1 MVRGFDCIQDDD
13 CVRFLCNVLFPKD
26 QSVFYRVDVMFLHSP
41 LSGWAVATPMR
52 RTVGDS
58 DLHQQL
64 INLLQHSLM
73 DGVCVVRFLDETSDS
88 ETVFV
93 TSDRLT
99 VCPVPP
105 LARVEQALRLV
116 GLPSL
121 LQHLD
126 RQILPTYHLYASCLG
141 NDAGRLSY
149 LVAWHSSE
157 LQPWQYYMLEQQVAL
172 LQSDRPKTTSQQI
185 LTMLQDVEHQIRT
198 PLSLIQLYTDLL
210 NNETPPAVGKTHIQ
224 QIQSTVAGL
233 QSTLKKLT
241 QGELR
246 NGPKRHQVD
255 LKLLLLDVLEL
266 LQPMLEKRDINL
278 ALDFQDCAIAL
289 DDWQIRQVLQ
299 NIIDNAIWFSP
310 VGGTI
315 TCRCL
320 RFQKEVLIQIADQ
333 GVGLSSQDQQN
344 LFQANYSQRPGGTGM
359 GMMIAKQ
366 IIMQHGGQIWAENLP
381 TGGTQFAI
389 ALPC

>member
-1 MVRGFDCIQDDD
+1 M
-13 CVRFLCNVLFPKD
+13 
-26 QSVFYRVDVMFLHSP
+26 MFLHSP
-41 LSGWAVATPMR
+41 LSKQAVGTAWPAK
-52 RTVGDS
+52 RTVGEG
-58 DLHQQL
+58 DLHRQL
-64 INLLQHSLM
+64 INLLQHSLI
-73 DGVCVVRFLDETSDS
+73 DGVCVVRFLDEISDP

-105 LARVEQALRLV
+105 LALIEQALRGAGMPA
-116 GLPSL
+116 GLQQL
-121 LQHLD
+121 DRLD
-126 RQILPTYHLYASCLG
+126 RQILPTYHLYASCLSC
-141 NDAGRLSY
+141 DAGRLSY
-149 LVAWHSSE
+149 LVAWHSTQ
-157 LQPWQYYMLEQQVAL
+157 LQPWQYYMLEQQVAVL
-172 LQSDRPKTTSQQI
+172 KQEKPIAQQV
-185 LTMLQDVEHQIRT
+185 LTVLQDVEHQIRT

-210 NNETPPAVGKTHIQ
+210 DRESPSDKNHIQ
-224 QIQSTVAGL
+224 QIRSTISGL

-246 NGPKRHQVD
+246 NCPKRHLVD
-255 LKLLLLDVLEL
+255 LKLLLLDVLEGI
-266 LQPMLEKRDINL
+266 QPMLEKRDINL

-333 GVGLSSQDQQN
+333 GVGLSTQDQQN

-359 GMMIAKQ
+359 GMMIAKR
-366 IIMQHGGQIWAENLP
+366 IIQQHGGQIWAENLP

>member
-1 MVRGFDCIQDDD
+1 MVCGFDCIQNYDY
-13 CVRFLCNVLFPKD
+13 VFFLCNVLFPKN
-26 QSVFYRVDVMFLHSP
+26 QSVFYRVDMMFLHSP
-41 LSGWAVATPMR
+41 LSGRAVETAWPAK
-52 RTVGDS
+52 RTVVDS

-64 INLLQHSLM
+64 IDLLQHSLM
-73 DGVCVVRFLDETSDS
+73 DGVCVVRFLAGADP

-105 LARVEQALRLV
+105 LALIEQALRLA
-116 GLPSL
+116 GIPSEL
-121 LQHLD
+121 HHLD
-126 RQILPTYHLYASCLG
+126 RQILPTYHLYASCLN
-141 NDAGRLSY
+141 NDVGKLSY

-157 LQPWQYYMLEQQVAL
+157 LQPWQYYMLGQQVAVL
-172 LQSDRPKTTSQQI
+172 KQERPTSQQI
-185 LTMLQDVEHQIRT
+185 LTVLQDVEHQIRT

-210 NNETPPAVGKTHIQ
+210 NSETPPTERKTHIQ
-224 QIQSTVAGL
+224 QIQSTVVDL
-233 QSTLKKLT
+233 QATLKKLT

-320 RFQKEVLIQIADQ
+320 RFQNEVLVQISDQ

-344 LFQANYSQRPGGTGM
+344 LFQVNYSQRPGGTGM

-366 IIMQHGGQIWAENLP
+366 IIQQHGGRIWAENLP
-381 TGGTQFAI
+381 TGGTQFGI
-389 ALPC
+389 TLPC

>member
-1 MVRGFDCIQDDD
+1 MVRGFDGVQDDD
-13 CVRFLCNVLFPKD
+13 CVCFLCNVLFPED
-26 QSVFYRVDVMFLHSP
+26 QSVFYRVDMMFLHSP
-41 LSGWAVATPMR
+41 LSLQAVETTWPAKRM
-52 RTVGDS
+52 VGES
-58 DLHQQL
+58 DLHRQL

-73 DGVCVVRFLDETSDS
+73 DGVCVVRFLDESSDP

-105 LARVEQALRLV
+105 LAKIEQALLAV
-116 GLPSL
+116 GLPSQ

-126 RQILPTYHLYASCLG
+126 RQILPTYHLYASCLSNG
-141 NDAGRLSY
+141 TSRLSY

-157 LQPWQYYMLEQQVAL
+157 LQPWQHYMLEQQVAVL
-172 LQSDRPKTTSQQI
+172 KQEKPIAQQV
-185 LTMLQDVEHQIRT
+185 LTVLQDVEHQIRT

-210 NNETPPAVGKTHIQ
+210 DRESPSEKTHIQ
-224 QIQSTVAGL
+224 QIQSTISGL

-246 NGPKRHQVD
+246 NCPKRHLVD
-255 LKLLLLDVLEL
+255 LKLLLLDVLEGI
-266 LQPMLEKRDINL
+266 QPMLEKRDINL

-289 DDWQIRQVLQ
+289 DNWQIRQVLQ

-333 GVGLSSQDQQN
+333 GVGLSTQDQQN

-366 IIMQHGGQIWAENLP
+366 IIQQHGGQIWAENLP

>member
-1 MVRGFDCIQDDD
+1 M
-13 CVRFLCNVLFPKD
+13 
-26 QSVFYRVDVMFLHSP
+26 MFLHSP
-41 LSGWAVATPMR
+41 LSEQAVGTTWPVK
-52 RTVGDS
+52 RTVGES

-73 DGVCVVRFLDETSDS
+73 DGVCVLRVLDESSDP

-99 VCPVPP
+99 VCPVPS
-105 LARVEQALRLV
+105 LKLIEQALRV
-116 GLPSL
+116 AGMPSE
-121 LQHLD
+121 LQYLG
-126 RQILPTYHLYASCLG
+126 RQILPTYHLYASCLS
-141 NDAGRLSY
+141 DDPGRFSY

-157 LQPWQYYMLEQQVAL
+157 LQSWQSYMLEQKVAVLKQEKTIAQQV
-172 LQSDRPKTTSQQI
+172 
-185 LTMLQDVEHQIRT
+185 LTVLQDVEHQIRT

-210 NNETPPAVGKTHIQ
+210 TSEGPSEKTHIQ
-224 QIQSTVAGL
+224 QIQSTISGL

-246 NGPKRHQVD
+246 NCPKRQVVD
-255 LKLLLLDVLEL
+255 LKLLLLDVLEGI
-266 LQPMLEKRDINL
+266 QPMLEKRDINL

-366 IIMQHGGQIWAENLP
+366 IIQRHGGQIWAENLP

>member
-1 MVRGFDCIQDDD
+1 MVCGFDCIQNYDY
-13 CVRFLCNVLFPKD
+13 VFFLCNVLFPKN
-26 QSVFYRVDVMFLHSP
+26 QSVFYRVDMMFLHSP
-41 LSGWAVATPMR
+41 LSGRAVETAWPAK

-64 INLLQHSLM
+64 IDLLQHSLM
-73 DGVCVVRFLDETSDS
+73 DGACVVRFLDELSDP

-105 LARVEQALRLV
+105 LALIEQALR
-116 GLPSL
+116 GAGMASE
-121 LQHLD
+121 LQQLD
-126 RQILPTYHLYASCLG
+126 RQILPTYHLYASCLS
-141 NDAGRLSY
+141 NDGGRLSY
-149 LVAWHSSE
+149 LVAWHSSN
-157 LQPWQYYMLEQQVAL
+157 LQPWQYYMLEQVAAVL
-172 LQSDRPKTTSQQI
+172 KQEKPTSQQI
-185 LTMLQDVEHQIRT
+185 LTLLQDVEHQIRT

-210 NNETPPAVGKTHIQ
+210 NRESSPAEKKTHIQ

-246 NGPKRHQVD
+246 NGPKCHQVN

-266 LQPMLEKRDINL
+266 LQPMLEQREINL

-289 DDWQIRQVLQ
+289 DDWQICQVLQ

-344 LFQANYSQRPGGTGM
+344 LFQVNYSQRPGGTGM

-366 IIMQHGGQIWAENLP
+366 IIQQHGGRIWAENLP
-381 TGGTQFAI
+381 TGGTQFGI
-389 ALPC
+389 TLPC

>member
-1 MVRGFDCIQDDD
+1 M
-13 CVRFLCNVLFPKD
+13 
-26 QSVFYRVDVMFLHSP
+26 MFLHSP
-41 LSGWAVATPMR
+41 LSGRAVATAR
-52 RTVGDS
+52 LAKRTVGES

-64 INLLQHSLM
+64 TNLLQHSLM
-73 DGVCVVRFLDETSDS
+73 DGVCVVRFLAGADP

-105 LARVEQALRLV
+105 LALIEQALRLA
-116 GLPSL
+116 GIPSEL
-121 LQHLD
+121 HHLD
-126 RQILPTYHLYASCLG
+126 RQILPTYRLYASCLN
-141 NDAGRLSY
+141 NDAGKLSY

-157 LQPWQYYMLEQQVAL
+157 LQPWQYYMLEQQVAVL
-172 LQSDRPKTTSQQI
+172 KQERPASQQV
-185 LTMLQDVEHQIRT
+185 LTVLQDMEHQIRT
-198 PLSLIQLYTDLL
+198 PLSLIQLYSELL
-210 NNETPPAVGKTHIQ
+210 NSETPPATGKPHIQ

-233 QSTLKKLT
+233 QATLKKLT

-246 NGPKRHQVD
+246 NGPKRHQVN

-344 LFQANYSQRPGGTGM
+344 LFQVNYSQRPGGTGM

-366 IIMQHGGQIWAENLP
+366 IIQQHGGRIWAENLP
-381 TGGTQFAI
+381 TGGTQFGI
-389 ALPC
+389 TLPC

>member
-1 MVRGFDCIQDDD
+1 MVRGFGCIQDYDF
-13 CVRFLCNVLFPKD
+13 VFFLGNVLFPKN
-26 QSVFYRVDVMFLHSP
+26 QSVFYRVYMMFLHSP
-41 LSGWAVATPMR
+41 LSGRAVATAWSAK
-52 RTVGDS
+52 RTVGES

-64 INLLQHSLM
+64 INLLQHSLI
-73 DGVCVVRFLDETSDS
+73 DGVCVVRSDDTADP

-105 LARVEQALRLV
+105 LAKIEQALLAV
-116 GLPSL
+116 GLLSQ

-126 RQILPTYHLYASCLG
+126 RRILPTYHLYASCLSH
-141 NDAGRLSY
+141 DEGRLSY

-157 LQPWQYYMLEQQVAL
+157 LQPWQSYMLEQQVAL
-172 LQSDRPKTTSQQI
+172 LRQEKPTSQQV

-210 NNETPPAVGKTHIQ
+210 NSEGPSAEKTHIQ
-224 QIQSTVAGL
+224 QIQSTISGL

-246 NGPKRHQVD
+246 NGPNRHPVD
-255 LKLLLLDVLEL
+255 LKLLLLDVLEV
-266 LQPMLEKRDINL
+266 LQPMLERRDINL

-320 RFQKEVLIQIADQ
+320 RFQKEVLVQISDQ

-344 LFQANYSQRPGGTGM
+344 LFQVNYSQRPGGTGM

-366 IIMQHGGQIWAENLP
+366 IIQQHGGRIWAENLP
-381 TGGTQFAI
+381 TGGTQFGI
-389 ALPC
+389 TLPC

>member
-1 MVRGFDCIQDDD
+1 M
-13 CVRFLCNVLFPKD
+13 
-26 QSVFYRVDVMFLHSP
+26 MFLHSP
-41 LSGWAVATPMR
+41 LSEQAVGTAWPAK
-52 RTVGDS
+52 RTVSES

-73 DGVCVVRFLDETSDS
+73 DGVCVLRFLDESFDP

-105 LARVEQALRLV
+105 LALIEQALRSA
-116 GLPSL
+116 GMPSK
-121 LQHLD
+121 LQQLD
-126 RQILPTYHLYASCLG
+126 WQILPTYHLYAVCLSH
-141 NDAGRLSY
+141 DAGKLSY
-149 LVAWHSSE
+149 LVAWHSSN
-157 LQPWQYYMLEQQVAL
+157 LQPWQYYMLEQQVAVL
-172 LQSDRPKTTSQQI
+172 KQAKTISQQV
-185 LTMLQDVEHQIRT
+185 LTLLQDVEHQIRT

-210 NNETPPAVGKTHIQ
+210 SRETPPAAKKTHIQ
-224 QIQSTVAGL
+224 QIQSTISGL

-246 NGPKRHQVD
+246 NGPKRHQVNF
-255 LKLLLLDVLEL
+255 KLLLLDVLEL

-278 ALDFQDCAIAL
+278 ALDVQDCAIAL

-366 IIMQHGGQIWAENLP
+366 IILQHGGQIWAENLP

>member
-1 MVRGFDCIQDDD
+1 M
-13 CVRFLCNVLFPKD
+13 
-26 QSVFYRVDVMFLHSP
+26 MFLHSP
-41 LSGWAVATPMR
+41 LSEQAVGTAWPAK
-52 RTVGDS
+52 RTVGES

-64 INLLQHSLM
+64 INLLQHSLI
-73 DGVCVVRFLDETSDS
+73 DGVCVVRFLDESFDP

-105 LARVEQALRLV
+105 LARIEQALLSMEM
-116 GLPSL
+116 LSQ
-121 LQHLD
+121 LQKLD
-126 RQILPTYHLYASCLG
+126 RQILPTYHLYASCLS

-149 LVAWHSSE
+149 LVAWHSSD
-157 LQPWQYYMLEQQVAL
+157 LQPWQHYMLEQQVAVL
-172 LQSDRPKTTSQQI
+172 KSDRPKTTSQQV

-210 NNETPPAVGKTHIQ
+210 DRESPAAEKKTHIQ
-224 QIQSTVAGL
+224 QIQSTISGL

-246 NGPKRHQVD
+246 NGPKRHQVN

-310 VGGTI
+310 VRGTI

-366 IIMQHGGQIWAENLP
+366 IIQRHGGRIWAENLP
-381 TGGTQFAI
+381 TGGTQFGI
-389 ALPC
+389 TLPC

>member
-1 MVRGFDCIQDDD
+1 
-13 CVRFLCNVLFPKD
+13 
-26 QSVFYRVDVMFLHSP
+26 MFLHSP
-41 LSGWAVATPMR
+41 LSGRAVETPAR

-73 DGVCVVRFLDETSDS
+73 DGVCVVRFLDGADP

-105 LARVEQALRLV
+105 LAMIEQALRLA
-116 GLPSL
+116 GIPSE

-126 RQILPTYHLYASCLG
+126 RQILPTYQLYASCLG

-157 LQPWQYYMLEQQVAL
+157 LQPWQYYMLEQQVMVL
-172 LQSDRPKTTSQQI
+172 KQGRPTSQQV
-185 LTMLQDVEHQIRT
+185 LTVLQDMEHQIRT

-210 NNETPPAVGKTHIQ
+210 NSETPPAARKTHIQ

-233 QSTLKKLT
+233 QATLKKLT

-246 NGPKRHQVD
+246 NGPKRHQVNF
-255 LKLLLLDVLEL
+255 KLLLLDVLEL
-266 LQPMLEKRDINL
+266 LQPMLEKRNINL
-278 ALDFQDCAIAL
+278 ALDCQDCAIAL

-310 VGGTI
+310 VGSTI

-320 RFQKEVLIQIADQ
+320 RFQKEVLVQISDQ

-344 LFQANYSQRPGGTGM
+344 LFQVNYSQRPGGTGM

-366 IIMQHGGQIWAENLP
+366 IIQRHGGRIWAENLP

-389 ALPC
+389 TLPC